1 MPLKI
6 DLPSPLEYFASL
18 VQSDDNFPLL
28 EAAASLAQDDYP
40 ELDIEEVLGT
50 VDALQARL
58 QRRVPA
64 DATALQRLRALG
76 QFFFHDLRFAGNVNH
91 YDDPENSYLNVVLR
105 TRRGIPISL
114 AILWLELA
122 QSINLR
128 VHGIS
133 FPGHFLVKA
142 LLPEG
147 QVVIDPTTGRS
158 LSREDLSERL
168 DPFVAEKDA
177 PDGSN
182 KELAGY
188 LRAASPRQ
196 VLVRMLRNLKEIH
209 RADGDWQR
217 LIDVESR
224 LIALLPEAWT
234 EWRDRGFAHVER
246 GHMKEAI
253 SDLEAYLHHES
264 QSADAE
270 AIRELL
276 LRLQESQS

>member
-114 AILWLELA
+114 AVVWLELA
-122 QSINLR
+122 SGLGLAVR
-128 VHGIS
+128 GVS
-133 FPGHFLVKA
+133 FPAHFMVKVN
-142 LLPEG
+142 LPEG
-147 QVVIDPTTGRS
+147 QVVIDPMSGQS

-168 DPFVAEKDA
+168 A
-177 PDGSN
+177 PLGLGASTPDVDTP
-182 KELAGY
+182 LALY
-188 LRAASPRQ
+188 MRSASPREIIA
-196 VLVRMLRNLKEIH
+196 RMLNNLKAVHTLQDDRMRLLAVQNRLVVLQPKHWALYRE
-209 RADGDWQR
+209 RAQMWAALDDLQQAGQDLHTYLEHAPDAQDAADMRAQWLRWQ
-217 LIDVESR
+217 
-224 LIALLPEAWT
+224 
-234 EWRDRGFAHVER
+234 
-246 GHMKEAI
+246 K
-253 SDLEAYLHHES
+253 DLG
-264 QSADAE
+264 
-270 AIRELL
+270 
-276 LRLQESQS
+276 